1 MEHPEQDQHLVHALL
16 HEEGT
21 FFAFIRKRVG
31 TVEAAEDV
39 LQAAYL
45 KSLEK
50 GHQVR
55 SKENVK
61 AWFFSLIRNALV
73 DHFRN
78 PSNARTSQ
86 MDTDWL
92 ENVASREDKELDDS
106 AMGCVRVALR
116 SLREDDASLI
126 TRVDIQ
132 GCPQEEVAAELGI
145 SLNALSVRLARARKA
160 LRGSLQDLCQDC
172 RVTKCMYCRCGSM
185 EGPC

>member
-1 MEHPEQDQHLVHALL
+1 MEHPEQDQRLVHALL

-21 FFAFIRKRVG
+21 FFAFIRRRVG

-39 LQAAYL
+39 LQSAYL

-50 GHQVR
+50 GHQVQ
-55 SKENVK
+55 SEENIK

-86 MDTDWL
+86 MDADWL
-92 ENVASREDKELDDS
+92 ENVESRDDQELADS
-106 AMGCVRVALR
+106 AVGCVRVAMR
-116 SLREDDASLI
+116 SIREDDARLI
-126 TRVDIQ
+126 TWVDIQ
-132 GCPQEEVAAELGI
+132 GRNQEEVAAELAI
-145 SLNALSVRLARARKA
+145 SQNALSVRLARARKA
-160 LRGSLQDLCQDC
+160 LRGSLRDLCQDC